1 MQFSRGRLQIGLVG
15 PQEWPRA
22 TSTGVAMAKDVIDLQ
37 SRRAARE
44 AERAEYDAHH
54 KRIVAIFKIMAPVI
68 ACAQELG
75 ADNQAIAGALRAI
88 VEELEAA
95 QSGPPDAAS

>member
-1 MQFSRGRLQIGLVG
+1 MQFSQPLQVGLVEG
-15 PQEWPRA
+15 PQEWPCGA
-22 TSTGVAMAKDVIDLQ
+22 IAMANNVIDFQ

-44 AERAEYDAHH
+44 AEYAEYDAHH
-54 KRIVAIFKIMAPVI
+54 KRIVAIFKIMAPVV

-75 ADNQAIAGALRAI
+75 VDNQAIAGALRAI
-88 VEELEAA
+88 VEELETV